1 MNKTKEVGIAML
13 VGSILAYHRHTS
25 LLQYLDLPGVV
36 EEDDDSPFG
45 ALEKVDM
52 RP

>member
-25 LLQYLDLPGVV
+25 LLHYLDLPGVV